1 MCFYVFLEQKKS
13 APWLDATDGFNCR
26 FLSFASIFPAFSSNV
41 FLAECSSPVRSW
53 RTWRHGDGCIG
64 CDWKCYIYIY
74 THQMASL
81 INRENMW
88 KSWYTSE
95 TWMTGAFTL
104 LGRCRQI
111 LVFLGKKMQ
120 LLHQKFGV
128 GLSRIQKRWKI
139 LQKHQNHH
147 IKVLSLGILQ
157 QNRSKVIASARDQRL
172 GRNCS
177 RLRLETYERV
187 ARDGSGDWKM
197 VVSWRLVWI
206 IIYQMLIQDTLW

>member
-1 MCFYVFLEQKKS
+1 MQR
-13 APWLDATDGFNCR
+13 T
-26 FLSFASIFPAFSSNV
+26 ASIVAFCLSPPSFQL
-41 FLAECSSPVRSW
+41 FLPTSFWLSVHHLWDLEEP
-53 RTWRHGDGCIG
+53 GDMEMAALGVIENA
-64 CDWKCYIYIY
+64 IYIY
-74 THQMASL
+74 QMASL